1 MTGDMLYKRG
11 EESMQKTWLA
21 LACVAAGVCIPSLF
35 AAEKNRD
42 WQSGQVVESKGRS
55 NDPRIHAIAGPDKT
69 YIVRGSIGGGE
80 DALAVGA
87 TVRFAIQGTTM
98 YLSIEGSEYR
108 LAVLGATVKPA
119 LATPAAG
126 ATSPPTPPPPPPPP
140 VPTASAPT
148 APAPAPVPKNAPSA
162 PPTAAVDKPPAKA
175 SQPSPDPALDPAL
188 DNDAIV
194 KMIVGGLKEDT
205 VISVIEARPGKY
217 ALTSDALA
225 ALKAA
230 GVPQR
235 VMAAM
240 SAKMGAQ
247 H

>member
-1 MTGDMLYKRG
+1 
-11 EESMQKTWLA
+11 MQKGLAYLA
-21 LACVAAGVCIPSLF
+21 LAFLALGICIPSLF

-42 WQSGQVVESKGRS
+42 WQTGQVVESKGR
-55 NDPRIHAIAGPDKT
+55 NDPRIHSIAGPNKT
-69 YIVRGSIGGGE
+69 YVVRGSIGGA

-87 TVRFAIQGTTM
+87 TVRFAVQGTTM
-98 YLSIEGSEYR
+98 YLSIDGSEYHVS
-108 LAVLGATVKPA
+108 VLGATVKPVS
-119 LATPAAG
+119 ATPAA
-126 ATSPPTPPPPPPPP
+126 SPAAPPSTASTPPP
-140 VPTASAPT
+140 S
-148 APAPAPVPKNAPSA
+148 APAPASPTAPPVPAPKNAPA
-162 PPTAAVDKPPAKA
+162 TPPAAAATSAVDKPPAKA
-175 SQPSPDPALDPAL
+175 SEATPDPALDRAL

-205 VISVIEARPGKY
+205 VVSVIEARPGKY

-225 ALKAA
+225 ALRAA

-235 VMAAM
+235 VIAAM